1 MMNDIISCLIT
12 DIIRTTLTI
21 CNYQNCDHNCSQY
34 LLDVAGNCDEV
45 FHNERYLE
53 LWNTLINI
61 CFNAGH

>member
-21 CNYQNCDHNCSQY
+21 CNYHNCDHNCSQY

-45 FHNERYLE
+45 FHNARYLE

-61 CFNAGH
+61 CFNDGH